1 MHIVE
6 INHYTDTVRLCN
18 YCVKCGKWY
27 EVKFSYSC
35 MFGEVDAEIKRRLSE
50 KRRCGMKFT
59 VIDNKTGKCPDLEE
73 IATEEE
79 WAQGLMYC
87 DMEGFALLEDGILIL
102 CDECGR
108 FEYCPD
114 GRFTVVFEEGG
125 E

>member
-1 MHIVE
+1 MRLKLKLKQMLCRHNYADVNMHIVE

-50 KRRCGMKFT
+50 K
-59 VIDNKTGKCPDLEE
+59 
-73 IATEEE
+73 
-79 WAQGLMYC
+79 
-87 DMEGFALLEDGILIL
+87 
-102 CDECGR
+102 
-108 FEYCPD
+108 
-114 GRFTVVFEEGG
+114 GG